1 MSKNAGARRRSLLAN
16 AIDSLD
22 LAQTSSEQAAP
33 VADDTPAPVVSGKSD
48 ASGTPSFLERRG
60 VAFDEIARTVKRPTI
75 RIRPEECTIWPGNAR
90 DYASLSPE
98 RCASLIDSI
107 REENGNREPVVIRRT
122 PEGAK
127 PYELIVGTRRHFSV
141 SWLRAH
147 HHAQIDLIAR
157 IETLDDEGA
166 FRLAD
171 IENREREDVTDL
183 ERARNY
189 QHAVDAYYHGVR
201 AHMAERLA
209 IGKQNLHNLLQLA
222 ELPEEV
228 VRAFASM
235 ADLKVR
241 HGMKLS
247 PLLKQPDLRDAIIAE
262 ALAIIDEQAR
272 RAAAGQSPIEGPQIV
287 QRLSSAH
294 GRPARKATPR
304 HRPSLA
310 TASGDEIG
318 QIVTDS
324 RAKGITLT
332 INPKKSVD
340 VEEILA
346 ALRPVIEAAK
356 FASR

>member
-1 MSKNAGARRRSLLAN
+1 MSSNSGARRRSLLAN

-22 LAQTSSEQAAP
+22 AIQPGTEQEAAAAEAPTAPAAP
-33 VADDTPAPVVSGKSD
+33 SKTEATA
-48 ASGTPSFLERRG
+48 PSFLERRG
-60 VAFDEIARTVKRPTI
+60 AAFDEIARTVKRPTI

-90 DYASLSPE
+90 DYDSLSHE

-107 REENGNREPVVIRRT
+107 KEENGNREPVVIRRT
-122 PEGAK
+122 PDGEK

-141 SWLRAH
+141 AWLRANH
-147 HHAQIDLIAR
+147 HTQIDLIAR

-189 QHAVDAYYHGVR
+189 QHAVDAYYNGVR

-228 VRAFASM
+228 VRAFANIS
-235 ADLKVR
+235 DLKVR

-247 PLLKQPDLRDAIIAE
+247 PLLKQPELRDAIIAE
-262 ALAIIDEQAR
+262 ALAVAEEQNRRSEAGEPVID
-272 RAAAGQSPIEGPQIV
+272 GPQIV
-287 QRLSSAH
+287 QRLSTANA
-294 GRPARKATPR
+294 RPARKAIPKS
-304 HRPSLA
+304 RPSLA

-318 QIVTDS
+318 QIVADS
-324 RAKGITLT
+324 KSKGITLT
-332 INPKKSVD
+332 INPHKPID
-340 VEEILA
+340 IDEILA

-356 FASR
+356 FLSR

>member
-1 MSKNAGARRRSLLAN
+1 MSSNSGVRRRSLLAN

-22 LAQTSSEQAAP
+22 AAP
-33 VADDTPAPVVSGKSD
+33 TAPEQEAVATEAPATNR
-48 ASGTPSFLERRG
+48 ASAKAEASTPSFLERRG

-75 RIRPEECTIWPGNAR
+75 RIRPDECTVWPGNAR
-90 DYASLSPE
+90 DYASLTRE
-98 RCASLIDSI
+98 RCASLIESI
-107 REENGNREPVVIRRT
+107 KEENGNREPVVIRRT
-122 PEGAK
+122 QDGEK

-141 SWLRAH
+141 AWLRAN

-189 QHAVDAYYHGVR
+189 QHAVDAYYNGVR

-235 ADLKVR
+235 TDLKVR

-247 PLLKQPDLRDAIIAE
+247 PLIKQPDLRDAIIEE
-262 ALAIIDEQAR
+262 ALALADEQVR
-272 RAAAGQSPIEGPQIV
+272 RAAAGELPIDGPQVV
-287 QRLSSAH
+287 QRLSSASAK
-294 GRPARKATPR
+294 PNKKASTR
-304 HRPSLA
+304 SRPSVVTL
-310 TASGDEIG
+310 SGEEVG
-318 QIVTDS
+318 QIVADS
-324 RAKGITLT
+324 KTKGITLT

-340 VEEILA
+340 MEELLA
-346 ALRPVIEAAK
+346 ALRAVIEAAK
-356 FASR
+356 FSKR

>member
-1 MSKNAGARRRSLLAN
+1 MSSNSGARRRSLLAN

-22 LAQTSSEQAAP
+22 AIQTGSEQEHAAAEAASAPVIPNKTEAAP
-33 VADDTPAPVVSGKSD
+33 
-48 ASGTPSFLERRG
+48 PSFLERRG
-60 VAFDEIARTVKRPTI
+60 AAFDEIARTVKRPTI

-90 DYASLSPE
+90 DYESLSRE
-98 RCASLIDSI
+98 RCSSLIDSI
-107 REENGNREPVVIRRT
+107 KEENGNREPVVIRRT
-122 PEGAK
+122 PDGEK
-127 PYELIVGTRRHFSV
+127 HYELIVGTRRHFSV
-141 SWLRAH
+141 AWLRAN

-189 QHAVDAYYHGVR
+189 QHAVDAYYNGVR

-228 VRAFASM
+228 VRAFANIS
-235 ADLKVR
+235 DLKVR

-247 PLLKQPDLRDAIIAE
+247 PLLKQPELRDAIIAE
-262 ALAIIDEQAR
+262 AIAVAKEQSR
-272 RAAAGQSPIEGPQIV
+272 RADAGEPAIEGPQIV
-287 QRLSSAH
+287 LRLSSANAV
-294 GRPARKATPR
+294 PAKKAAPKS
-304 HRPSLA
+304 RPSLA

-324 RAKGITLT
+324 KSKGITLT
-332 INPKKSVD
+332 INPRKPVD
-340 VEEILA
+340 IEEILA

-356 FASR
+356 FSSR